1 MNTSCSGG
9 SRKNRKG
16 IKRRGGAG
24 CGGNNTMIGGNFY
37 GAAVD
42 PSLGTGNMARPAVP
56 NLSANSAT
64 GQLGP
69 ADTGAM
75 NGGRRKT
82 KRMTM
87 KNIKKMLKK
96 NGLKTTGR
104 KSVLLRRMKKA
115 KIMKG
120 GADYLPLKAGVL
132 GFTGEG
138 AVRGMGGFEDVGGQ
152 RSNDVTPLK

>member
-9 SRKNRKG
+9 SRRKSKNNK
-16 IKRRGGAG
+16 KGGAG
-24 CGGNNTMIGGNFY
+24 CGGNNTMRGGNFY
-37 GAAVD
+37 GVGQPINA
-42 PSLGTGNMARPAVP
+42 GNIEYTKVP

-120 GADYLPLKAGVL
+120 GANMIPSQAASSGYVGS
-132 GFTGEG
+132 EG
-138 AVRGMGGFEDVGGQ
+138 NVTRGMLPVTDV
-152 RSNDVTPLK
+152 STPKFNDVTPLN